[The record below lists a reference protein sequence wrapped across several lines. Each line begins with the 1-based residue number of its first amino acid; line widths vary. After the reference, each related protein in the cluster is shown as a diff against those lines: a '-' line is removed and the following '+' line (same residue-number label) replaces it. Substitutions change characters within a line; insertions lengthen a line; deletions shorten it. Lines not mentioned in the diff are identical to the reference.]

1 MKDYKILAPNPQDK
15 KCQFGTNIVI
25 IGAILAL
32 LGSNLSV
39 MENRAEQ
46 NVGLGIIWE
55 IIYYERNKKVGIL
68 VLFTKMSTFS

>member
-1 MKDYKILAPNPQDK
+1 MAPNPQDK
-15 KCQFGTNIVI
+15 KCQFGTNIEI

>member
-1 MKDYKILAPNPQDK
+1 MGAVNKTCNPFWVQCSK
-15 KCQFGTNIVI
+15 SVTFQGSYSYRQVAAQKCQFGTNIEI

-46 NVGLGIIWE
+46 NVGLLAFLS
-55 IIYYERNKKVGIL
+55 V
-68 VLFTKMSTFS
+68 